1 MNSSI
6 LKWFGKWYFYK
17 SRLNCEINFV
27 LFACLCNLSI
37 IRRLRFYQHSGSFPG
52 RGCHNS
58 WSHKPTLSHEIKTS
72 LTDCATKMVD
82 IPLFASVRGN
92 NLIWIKH
99 YKSTNALKSNHLIKI
114 FSEPDWVPSTSE
126 WALTQ
131 RHSNLQSGIHEGK
144 LNKYNVE
151 HNFLL
156 KLIIIIWPQDES
168 NYFHFISWRKIYD
181 SAQLKSLWTVHI
193 LSCSCISY
201 FFLWF
206 VQLSHLPFRRKYTT
220 WLSCFPENF
229 NGHKNNVCVYFKFSG
244 KIQHKSWYLTF

>member
-1 MNSSI
+1 MSQLLEPQTNI
-6 LKWFGKWYFYK
+6 I
-17 SRLNCEINFV
+17 SRDK
-27 LFACLCNLSI
+27 NLP
-37 IRRLRFYQHSGSFPG
+37 H
-52 RGCHNS
+52 
-58 WSHKPTLSHEIKTS
+58 
-72 LTDCATKMVD
+72 CATKMVD
-82 IPLFASVRGN
+82 ILLFASLRGN

-99 YKSTNALKSNHLIKI
+99 YKSTNALKSCHCLTSNHLIKI

-126 WALTQ
+126 RALTQ

-144 LNKYNVE
+144 LNRYIVE

-181 SAQLKSLWTVHI
+181 SAQQKSLWSVHI

-220 WLSCFPENF
+220 WLSCFPEILTDIKTTSVYILNF
-229 NGHKNNVCVYFKFSG
+229 LARFNINHDISFFRSDWKLLKHF
-244 KIQHKSWYLTF
+244 TA

>member
-1 MNSSI
+1 MSQLLEPQTNI
-6 LKWFGKWYFYK
+6 I
-17 SRLNCEINFV
+17 SRDK
-27 LFACLCNLSI
+27 NLP
-37 IRRLRFYQHSGSFPG
+37 H
-52 RGCHNS
+52 
-58 WSHKPTLSHEIKTS
+58 
-72 LTDCATKMVD
+72 CATKMVD
-82 IPLFASVRGN
+82 ILLFASVRGN

-99 YKSTNALKSNHLIKI
+99 YKSTNALKSCHCLTSVTSNYLIKI

-144 LNKYNVE
+144 LNKYIVE

-156 KLIIIIWPQDES
+156 KLIIIIWPEDES

-181 SAQLKSLWTVHI
+181 SAQQKSLWTVHI

-220 WLSCFPENF
+220 WLSCFLEILTDIKTTSVYILNF
-229 NGHKNNVCVYFKFSG
+229 LARFNINHDISFFRSDWKLLKHFTV
-244 KIQHKSWYLTF
+244 